1 MKTLI
6 ILCAPCGVG
15 KSTVKEI
22 IAERNQL
29 PDFAC
34 IDTDAVGLNWHS
46 YKGTDHENQY
56 YTDTLKRADEI
67 SGDKNIFFV
76 SAGMNPP
83 NFYNLV
89 DLSENIGR
97 TFFIGMTCSDEEIT
111 KRLKAR
117 PAERK
122 TDSDEFIKTQHEYSA
137 WFKRSRGKF
146 QLFIDNTNQTV
157 EQTAQIIE
165 NFIKNID
172 NVI

>member
-1 MKTLI
+1 MKTLV

-15 KSTVKEI
+15 KSTIREM

-29 PDFAC
+29 KDFAC

-89 DLSENIGR
+89 DLSESIDQ

-137 WFKRSRGKF
+137 WFKKSRGKF

-157 EQTAQIIE
+157 VETAQIIE

>member
-15 KSTVKEI
+15 KSTMKDVLN
-22 IAERNQL
+22 ERNQL
-29 PDFAC
+29 PNFVC
-34 IDTDAVGLNWHS
+34 LDTDEIGIGWHN
-46 YKGTDHENQY
+46 YNGTEKENQY
-56 YTDTLKRADEI
+56 YTDSIARTVKIA
-67 SGDKNIFFV
+67 GDKNIFFV
-76 SAGMNPP
+76 SAGMNPL

-89 DLSENIGR
+89 DLPQAIDR

-117 PAERK
+117 PAERQ
-122 TDSDEFIKTQHEYSA
+122 TDSDEFIKSQQEYSA
-137 WFKRSRGKF
+137 WFKRNKGKF
-146 QLFIDNTNQTV
+146 QMFIDNTNQTL

-165 NFIKNID
+165 NFIKKLD

>member
-1 MKTLI
+1 LKTLV
-6 ILCAPCGVG
+6 ILTAPCGVG
-15 KSTVKEI
+15 KSTIREI

-56 YTDTLKRADEI
+56 QTDCLKRAYEI
-67 SGDKNIFFV
+67 AGDKNIFFV

-89 DLSENIGR
+89 DLPECIGQ

-117 PAERK
+117 PAERR
-122 TDSDEFIKTQHEYSA
+122 TDSDDFIKSQHEYSA
-137 WFKRSRGKF
+137 WFKRSKGKF

-157 EQTAQIIE
+157 EETAQIIE
-165 NFIKNID
+165 NFVKRL
-172 NVI
+172 V

>member
-15 KSTVKEI
+15 KSTMKDVLN
-22 IAERNQL
+22 ERRNL
-29 PDFAC
+29 PDYVC
-34 IDTDAVGLNWHS
+34 LDTDEIGIGWHNYS
-46 YKGTDHENQY
+46 GTDKENQY
-56 YTDTLKRADEI
+56 YTDAIARTVEI
-67 SGDKNIFFV
+67 AGDKNIFFV

-89 DLSENIGR
+89 ELPKEIDR

-122 TDSDEFIKTQHEYSA
+122 TDSDDFIKSQHEYSA
-137 WFKRSRGKF
+137 WFKRSKGKF
-146 QLFIDNTNQTV
+146 QFFIDNTNQSL
-157 EQTAQIIE
+157 EETAGLIE
-165 NFIKNID
+165 GFVKSL
-172 NVI
+172 

>member
-15 KSTVKEI
+15 KSTMKDVLV
-22 IAERNQL
+22 ERKQL
-29 PDFAC
+29 PDFVC
-34 IDTDAVGLNWHS
+34 LDTDEIGVGWHNYS
-46 YKGTDHENQY
+46 GTEKENQY
-56 YTDTLKRADEI
+56 YTDCLARTVEI

-76 SAGMNPP
+76 SAGMNPQ

-89 DLSENIGR
+89 DLPKTIDR

-122 TDSDEFIKTQHEYSA
+122 TDSDEFIKSQHEYSA
-137 WFKRSRGKF
+137 WFKRNKGKF
-146 QLFIDNTNQTV
+146 QCFIDNTNQTL
-157 EQTAQIIE
+157 EETAAEIE
-165 NFIKNID
+165 EFVKKHL
-172 NVI
+172 

>member
-1 MKTLI
+1 MKTLV
-6 ILCAPCGVG
+6 ILTAPCGVG
-15 KSTVKEI
+15 KSTIREI

-56 YTDTLKRADEI
+56 QTDCLKRAYEI
-67 SGDKNIFFV
+67 AGDKNIFFV

-89 DLSENIGR
+89 DLPECIGQ

-117 PAERK
+117 PAERR
-122 TDSDEFIKTQHEYSA
+122 TDSDDFIKSQHEYSA
-137 WFKRSRGKF
+137 WFKRSKGKF

-157 EQTAQIIE
+157 EETAQIIE
-165 NFIKNID
+165 NFVKRL
-172 NVI
+172 V